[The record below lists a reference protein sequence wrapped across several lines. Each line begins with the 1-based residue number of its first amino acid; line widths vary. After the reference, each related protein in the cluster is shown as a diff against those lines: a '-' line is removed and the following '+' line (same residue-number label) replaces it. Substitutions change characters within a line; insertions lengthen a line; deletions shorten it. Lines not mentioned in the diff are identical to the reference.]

1 MSSFA
6 QLFFYSYDN
15 EMKLQHLFAV
25 FSGLPEEKMSTL
37 EVSGLFQDAR
47 AVLPGSVFV
56 AVRGQ
61 KFDGHQFIQ
70 EAVKNGASAL
80 VLEDKSQVPA
90 DFNGFILQVPDSRQA
105 LDLLA
110 SRFYWDPGQELF
122 CVGVTGTN
130 GKTSITYLVESVLNQ
145 AGHRTA
151 VMGTVNHHL
160 GEKVFSTEM
169 TTPDPI
175 SLQKRLKEFKELGA
189 TAVALEISSHALDQ
203 KRADSVP
210 FNAVVY
216 SNLTRDHLDYH
227 GTMENYFRAKQRLF
241 MDLMESSA
249 KFPTF
254 AIVNIADAWGRKLW
268 VHEKTELLTYGTKDS
283 DLRYEI
289 LEVNFSYTRFKLIA
303 PWGKTEIK
311 LPLCGVHNVLNALAA
326 VGVGVAAGIKWD
338 LILKGLENFP
348 GVPGRLQMV
357 PNIHDRHVLVDYAH
371 SPDALE
377 NVLKALAEVRKTRK
391 SKSKIHLVFG
401 CGGDRDKGKRP
412 LMAAMA
418 LKYADQITVTS
429 DNPRT
434 EDPEQIIHDIVQ
446 GLSAIDQKRLHKN
459 VDRSFAIREAIKN
472 SQADDVVL
480 IAGKGHEDYQII
492 GSEKKPFSDFHSAQ
506 QALKELS

>member
-1 MSSFA
+1 
-6 QLFFYSYDN
+6 
-15 EMKLQHLFAV
+15 MKLQHLFAV
-25 FSGLPEEKMSTL
+25 FPGLPEEKMSSL

-47 AVLPGSVFV
+47 AVVPGSVFI
-56 AVRGQ
+56 AIRGQ
-61 KFDGHQFIQ
+61 KFDGHNFIKD
-70 EAVKNGASAL
+70 AVLKGASTL
-80 VLEDKSQVPA
+80 VVEDKTQIPPE
-90 DFNGFILQVPDSRQA
+90 FNGFTLVVPDARKA
-105 LDLLA
+105 LDILA

-130 GKTSITYLVESVLNQ
+130 GKTSITYLIESILNQ

-160 GEKVFSTEM
+160 GEKIFESEL

-175 SLQKRLKEFKELGA
+175 ALQRRLKEFKELGA

-210 FNAVVY
+210 FNAVIY

-227 GTMENYFRAKQRLF
+227 GSMENYFKAKQRLF
-241 MDLMESSA
+241 TDLMETSS

-254 AIVNIADAWGRKLW
+254 AIVNLADAWGRKLW
-268 VHEKTELLTYGTKDS
+268 VHEKTELLTYGTRES
-283 DLRYEI
+283 DFRFEI
-289 LEVNFSYTRFKLIA
+289 LEINFSYTRFLLIT
-303 PWGKTEIK
+303 PWSKNEVK

-326 VGVGVAAGIKWD
+326 AGAGVAAGVKWD
-338 LILKGLENFP
+338 LIIKGLENFT

-357 PNIHDRHVLVDYAH
+357 PNTKDRHVLVDYAH

-377 NVLKALAEVRKTRK
+377 NVLKSLAEVRKVRK
-391 SKSKIHLVFG
+391 SKSRIHLVFG

-412 LMAAMA
+412 LMAQIA
-418 LKYADQITVTS
+418 LKYADSIIVTS

-434 EDPEQIIHDIVQ
+434 EDPEKIIEDIVAPISISDKNRIQ
-446 GLSAIDQKRLHKN
+446 ICIDRGQ
-459 VDRSFAIREAIKN
+459 AIRDSLKASKP
-472 SQADDVVL
+472 DDVVL

-492 GSEKKPFSDFHSAQ
+492 GTEKKPFSDFETAKQ
-506 QALKELS
+506 VLKELA

>member
-1 MSSFA
+1 MSS
-6 QLFFYSYDN
+6 
-15 EMKLQHLFAV
+15 
-25 FSGLPEEKMSTL
+25 L
-37 EVSGLFQDAR
+37 EISGLFQDAR
-47 AVLPGSVFV
+47 AVVPGSVFV

-61 KFDGHQFIQ
+61 KFDGHNFIK
-70 EAVKNGASAL
+70 EAVQKGASAL
-80 VLEDKSQVPA
+80 VLENKSQVPA
-90 DFNGFILQVPDSRQA
+90 DFSGFILEVPDSRQA
-105 LDLLA
+105 LDILA
-110 SRFYWDPGQELF
+110 SRYYWDPGQELF

-130 GKTSITYLVESVLNQ
+130 GKTSITYLVESILNQ
-145 AGHRTA
+145 AGHRTG

-160 GEKVFSTEM
+160 GEKVFPTEM

-175 SLQKRLKEFKELGA
+175 ALQKRLKEFKELGA

-227 GTMENYFRAKQRLF
+227 GTMENYFKAKQRLF
-241 MDLMESSA
+241 TDLMENSP

-254 AIVNIADAWGRKLW
+254 AIINIADAWGRKLR

-283 DLRYEI
+283 DLRFEI

-303 PWGKTEIK
+303 PWGKSEIK
-311 LPLCGVHNVLNALAA
+311 LPLCGTHNVLNALAA

-338 LILKGLENFP
+338 LILKGLENFS
-348 GVPGRLQMV
+348 GIPGRLQMV
-357 PNIHDRHVLVDYAH
+357 PNSQDRHVLVDYAH

-377 NVLKALAEVRKTRK
+377 NVLKALSQVRKTRK

-412 LMAAMA
+412 LMAVIA
-418 LKYADQITVTS
+418 LKYSDQVIVTS

-434 EDPEQIIHDIVQ
+434 EDPEQIIRDVMAEISPSDQNRIH
-446 GLSAIDQKRLHKN
+446 STIDRA
-459 VDRSFAIREAIKN
+459 SAIREAIKK
-472 SQADDVVL
+472 SDSDDVVL

-492 GSEKKPFSDFHSAQ
+492 GAEKKPFSDFLSAQ
-506 QALKELS
+506 QALKELL